1 MVEMNPSYF
10 NAFAQSL
17 AAQLAGSNTNTVQG
31 QNNLNA
37 ALGNID
43 SRWSQLSTAQ
53 RQRILNLLS
62 RYGIEY
68 TP

>member
-17 AAQLAGSNTNTVQG
+17 AAQLAGSNMNTTQG

-43 SRWSQLSTAQ
+43 SQWNQLSAAQ
-53 RQRILNLLS
+53 RQQIINLLS